1 MPYRQTRK
9 GRSQVIIWIMQAL
22 VILCHFLAR
31 FNLITS
37 SKYLYIPPLVGT
49 NHRKGT
55 IIFRLHC
62 YVMKLLN
69 HAFIW
74 LCNMISGSCTL
85 VLPSGSSKPIILIL
99 HEQQRSNSITAMNW
113 QASRLSSICTSSDGA
128 SRKSSDG
135 AKCNQTFSPPWI
147 ALALDLFVYG

>member
-1 MPYRQTRK
+1 MDYAGFGDSMSFHGTIQSNNK
-9 GRSQVIIWIMQAL
+9 FKM
-22 VILCHFLAR
+22 
-31 FNLITS
+31 
-37 SKYLYIPPLVGT
+37 LYIPPLVGT

-85 VLPSGSSKPIILIL
+85 VLPSGSAKPTILIL

-128 SRKSSDG
+128 PRNPVMVP
-135 AKCNQTFSPPWI
+135 C
-147 ALALDLFVYG
+147 ALSHPVLRTKPDTHYM